1 MKVRAIGVAMAVC
14 MLAAGC
20 SGGGGTAKI
29 EDLPDRLLTLD
40 DMPSGWS
47 VTDELGDDD
56 DENNSTF
63 CPEAETVVSGVED
76 VDSVEVAFAQ
86 GQIGPFVAEMIAP
99 ATKDQYS
106 EMVTAMDSCVGSDW
120 TSTDDEGAE
129 TKYSM
134 EELSASTLGDE
145 SQAYRLTGE
154 VEGGLINIDI
164 ILGTGDGA
172 VALLMGMAITSFLG
186 ASEIPADDFDD
197 VVKAASEKFTS

>member
-1 MKVRAIGVAMAVC
+1 MKVRTIGVAMVVC
-14 MLAAGC
+14 VLAAGC
-20 SGGGGTAKI
+20 SGGDGTAKV

-56 DENNSTF
+56 DNSTF
-63 CPEAETVVSGVED
+63 CPEAETVVSGVEE

-86 GQIGPFVAEMIAP
+86 GQLGPFVAEMIAP

-106 EMVTAMDSCVGSDW
+106 EMVTAMDSCVGRDW

-154 VEGGLINIDI
+154 VEGGLINADI
-164 ILGTGDGA
+164 IVGTGDGA
-172 VALLMGMAITSFLG
+172 VVLLMGIAITSFLG
-186 ASEIPADDFDD
+186 ASEISADDFDD
-197 VVKAASEKFTS
+197 VVKAASEKLTS